1 MSALRNERGDDG
13 GRRGGESG
21 GRRRH
26 PPRRVE
32 VVSVSRLTPRLVS
45 VRLGGDDLDGFEN
58 PAPTS
63 HIKVHLPHDG
73 QSEPVL
79 EEMTSDGPAWPT
91 GGSAPVSRTYTPRS
105 FDPVTRT
112 LEVQFALH
120 GEGPASEWATR
131 ATPGD
136 RLAISGPGG
145 RFNFDPGTT
154 RWWIAGDESAI
165 PATGTVLDALPAG
178 ARAEVHLEV
187 EGAEDEIEFASAAN
201 LDVYWHHRRSPDE
214 PGAELNEAARYADL
228 EEGTRVWAACEAAA
242 VRRIRRRLLDG
253 RGLRPESI
261 VTRGYW
267 RLGETNHP
275 DGDYGDDA

>member
-1 MSALRNERGDDG
+1 MSALHNERGDDP
-13 GRRGGESG
+13 GRRGGERR

-45 VRLGGDDLDGFEN
+45 VRLGGDNFDGLED

-63 HIKVHLPHDG
+63 HIKVHLPHVG
-73 QSEPVL
+73 QTEPVL
-79 EEMTSDGPAWPT
+79 EEITPDGPAWPS
-91 GGSAPVSRTYTPRS
+91 GSSAPVSRTYTPRC

-112 LEVQFALH
+112 LEVQFVLH
-120 GEGPASEWATR
+120 GEGPASEWA
-131 ATPGD
+131 AQAKPGD
-136 RLAISGPGG
+136 CLAISGPGG
-145 RFNFDPGTT
+145 RFTFDPSTT

-165 PATGTVLDALPAG
+165 PATGTLLDALPTT

-187 EGAEDEIEFASAAN
+187 DGAEDEIEFASAAN
-201 LDVYWHHRRSPDE
+201 LDVYWHHRRSPHE
-214 PGAELNEAARYADL
+214 PGAELNEVVRYADL
-228 EEGTRVWAACEAAA
+228 EEGTRVWVACEAAA
-242 VRRIRRRLLDG
+242 VRRIRRHLLDG